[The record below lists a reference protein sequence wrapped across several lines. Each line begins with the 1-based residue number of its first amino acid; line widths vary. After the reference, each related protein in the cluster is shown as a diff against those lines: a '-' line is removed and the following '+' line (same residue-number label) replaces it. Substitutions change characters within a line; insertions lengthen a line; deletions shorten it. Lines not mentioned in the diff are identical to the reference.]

1 MKARSGEASIDVQFD
16 VVHGP
21 MPRTRGD
28 SSCQDEAFLGM
39 PQLLK
44 D

>member
-16 VVHGP
+16 VVRSP
-21 MPRTRGD
+21 MPRTRDD
-28 SSCQDEAFLGM
+28 SSCQNEAFLRM